1 MKLSAPRAVEL
12 PRWAPGQRIGL
23 LGGSFDPAHDGHLM
37 ISQLALSRL
46 RLDRVWWLVTPG
58 NPLKSQEH
66 LPDLAARMAAAG
78 ALARD
83 PRIAVAGFEAAI
95 GARYT
100 WQTVAWLTRRL
111 PGVRFVWIMARIICA
126 SFICGDVGARSRRW
140 RPLLS
145 SLVRAPRFRGPAALR
160 PRHCSAGA
168 CPNMMPPVW
177 PRSPRPR
184 FYSYTARVQIY
195 HPASF
200 ARRQNMPAL
209 ENRAPAGHLG
219 GRRLFAP
226 RAK

>member
-1 MKLSAPRAVEL
+1 MNLSAPRAVEL

-111 PGVRFVWIMARIICA
+111 PGVRFVWIM
-126 SFICGDVGARSRRW
+126 GADNMRQFHLWRRW
-140 RPLLS
+140 REIAAQTPIVVVARPGSSLQGPSSPAAQALQRWRVPEYDAARLASLAPPALLFLHGPRSNLS
-145 SLVRAPRFRGPAALR
+145 SSLIRAQTK
-160 PRHCSAGA
+160 HAGA
-168 CPNMMPPVW
+168 
-177 PRSPRPR
+177 
-184 FYSYTARVQIY
+184 
-195 HPASF
+195 
-200 ARRQNMPAL
+200 
-209 ENRAPAGHLG
+209 
-219 GRRLFAP
+219 
-226 RAK
+226 